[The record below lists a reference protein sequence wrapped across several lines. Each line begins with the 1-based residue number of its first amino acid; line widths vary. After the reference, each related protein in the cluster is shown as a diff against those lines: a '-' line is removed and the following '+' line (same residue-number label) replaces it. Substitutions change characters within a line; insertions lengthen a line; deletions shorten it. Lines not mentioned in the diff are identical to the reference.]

1 MRRNALRKRFK
12 ASVLAVAVLSVLAV
26 PATSF
31 ADHDNRNSTDNM
43 IARGDSPFV
52 AMDPRGNGVT
62 NSDLAFW
69 GDMAINGTYT
79 GFRLIDISNPDA
91 PTSLMDYQGCDGGQ
105 GDVMVW
111 ENLLI
116 RSWDS
121 PAPAGRFCGE
131 EIVDVEGV
139 PTEMPRPV
147 PTGFEGLHVFDISD
161 TSDPQLI
168 NEFDMS
174 NAAMQARDGVIGCGS
189 HTATLVPL
197 LDEDR
202 LLIYNNHSGG
212 NCAGIE
218 VLEVNTDT
226 GEIDFLRR
234 EGAGR
239 SCHDTAVFLDDVM
252 KAVCAGGNGFH
263 VFSMGGPEGGTIEN
277 PKSMHNIPVQDVSI
291 GHTAAFTNDGKYF
304 VFGHEPG
311 GGTQAQCEDLD
322 PERFYTFFMYEVAT
336 GNLVG
341 KWVLDIPQSALENCT
356 LHNINFVPT
365 IDGRDILVSGNY
377 QAGTWVIDFTDHAN
391 PVTVGYA
398 DPPPLNPEAFSSGGA
413 WSTYWYNGFMYESEI
428 SKGFHVF
435 ELDDEAVANAMEL
448 PYLNPQTTMR
458 RIPEAFNVVS
468 KVRTFYERRPNRIKA
483 QVTSED
489 EECAVGR
496 TVAIR
501 KIRPGKKAR
510 TVAVKTTNAAG
521 RVQIKNTFGGGK
533 YFSVARVKKFTDQF
547 NNPGTC
553 LRAQSRPVQVRKR

>member
-1 MRRNALRKRFK
+1 
-12 ASVLAVAVLSVLAV
+12 
-26 PATSF
+26 
-31 ADHDNRNSTDNM
+31 
-43 IARGDSPFV
+43 
-52 AMDPRGNGVT
+52 
-62 NSDLAFW
+62 
-69 GDMAINGTYT
+69 
-79 GFRLIDISNPDA
+79 
-91 PTSLMDYQGCDGGQ
+91 
-105 GDVMVW
+105 
-111 ENLLI
+111 
-116 RSWDS
+116 
-121 PAPAGRFCGE
+121 
-131 EIVDVEGV
+131 
-139 PTEMPRPV
+139 MPRPV
-147 PTGFEGLHVFDISD
+147 LQGFEGLHVFDISD
-161 TSDPQLI
+161 PTDPELI

-174 NAAMQARDGVIGCGS
+174 NAAMLARDGVIGCGS

-277 PKSMHNIPVQDVSI
+277 PTSLHNIPVQDVSI

-311 GGTQAQCEDLD
+311 GGTQAQCEDTD
-322 PERFYTFFMYEVAT
+322 PERFYTFFMYDVAT
-336 GNLVG
+336 GTLQG

-365 IDGRDILVSGNY
+365 TDGSDILVSGNY

-435 ELDDEAVANAMEL
+435 ELDDEVVDNAMEL
-448 PYLNPQTTMR
+448 PYLNPQTTMQ
-458 RIPEAFNVVS
+458 RIPEAFETES
-468 KVRTFYERRPNRIKA
+468 EVRTWYESRPQKIKA
-483 QVTSED
+483 EVTSEYT
-489 EECAVGR
+489 ECEAGR
-496 TVAIR
+496 QVAIR
-501 KIRPGKKAR
+501 RVRAGKSPK
-510 TVAVKTTNAAG
+510 TVAVKTTNNAG
-521 RVQIKNTFGGGK
+521 RVQLKNQWRGAK
-533 YFSVARVKKFTDQF
+533 YFSVARTKQFTDQF
-547 NNPGTC
+547 DNPGTC
-553 LRAQSRPVQVRKR
+553 LKAQSARVHVPKAR

>member
-1 MRRNALRKRFK
+1 LRKRLR
-12 ASVLAVAVLSVLAV
+12 ALVLAMAVLSVVAV

-31 ADHDNRNSTDNM
+31 ADHVNRNSTENM

-52 AMDPRGNGVT
+52 ALDPRGNGVT

-79 GFRLIDISNPDA
+79 GFRLIDISDPDN

-121 PAPAGRFCGE
+121 PAPEGRFCGE
-131 EIVDVEGV
+131 MEDPANPGTMI
-139 PTEMPRPV
+139 PRPV
-147 PTGFEGLHVFDISD
+147 PTGFEGLHVFDIG
-161 TSDPQLI
+161 DPAAPELI
-168 NEFDMS
+168 NEFNMS
-174 NAAMQARDGVIGCGS
+174 NSAMQERDGVQGCGS

-197 LDEDR
+197 LEEDR
-202 LLIYNNHSGG
+202 LLIYNSHSGG
-212 NCAGIE
+212 SCNGIE
-218 VLEVNTDT
+218 VLEVDT
-226 GEIDFLRR
+226 TTGAIDFIRR
-234 EGAGR
+234 EAAGR

-252 KAVCAGGNGFH
+252 KAVCAGGSGFH
-263 VFSMGGPEGGTIEN
+263 VFSMGGEEGGTIEN

-311 GGTQAQCEDLD
+311 GGTQAQCEDID

-336 GNLVG
+336 GDLVG
-341 KWVLDIPQSALENCT
+341 KWVLDIPQSNLENCT

-365 IDGRDILVSGNY
+365 TDGRDILVSGNY
-377 QAGTWVIDFTDHAN
+377 QAGTWVIDFTDHDD

-428 SKGFHVF
+428 TKGFHVF
-435 ELDDEAVANAMEL
+435 ELDDEVVDNAVEL
-448 PYLNPQTTMR
+448 PYLNPQTTMQ
-458 RIPEAFNVVS
+458 RIPEDFAVDSTVTTSYVNRTKVLKAEVDS
-468 KVRTFYERRPNRIKA
+468 EYTECEVGRKVALRKVRPG
-483 QVTSED
+483 QSP
-489 EECAVGR
+489 R
-496 TVAIR
+496 TLDVL
-501 KIRPGKKAR
+501 
-510 TVAVKTTNAAG
+510 TTNAMG
-521 RVQIKNTFGGGK
+521 RVKLKNTYGSGR
-533 YFSVARVKKFTDQF
+533 YFAVAKFQRFTDELGR
-547 NNPGTC
+547 PGRC
-553 LRAQSRPVQVRKR
+553 RSAESPKVVVPR

>member
-1 MRRNALRKRFK
+1 M
-12 ASVLAVAVLSVLAV
+12 AVLVVVAV

-52 AMDPRGNGVT
+52 ALDPRGNGVT

-111 ENLLI
+111 DNLVI

-131 EIVDVEGV
+131 HTVIVEGIPV
-139 PTEMPRPV
+139 EQPRPV
-147 PTGFEGLHVFDISD
+147 PTGFEGLHVFDISNP
-161 TSDPQLI
+161 SDPQLI
-168 NEFDMS
+168 NEFNMS
-174 NAAMQARDGVIGCGS
+174 NTAMLERDGVIGCGS

-197 LDEDR
+197 LDEER

-212 NCAGIE
+212 NCNGIE
-218 VLEVNTDT
+218 VLEVNTET

-277 PKSMHNIPVQDVSI
+277 PKSLHNIPVQDVTI

-311 GGTQAQCEDLD
+311 GGTQAQCEDSD
-322 PERFYTFFMYEVAT
+322 PERFYTFFMYDVAT
-336 GNLVG
+336 GTLQG

-365 IDGRDILVSGNY
+365 TDGSDILVSGNY

-435 ELDDEAVANAMEL
+435 ELDDAAVDNAMEL
-448 PYLNPQTTMR
+448 PYLNPQTTMQR
-458 RIPEAFNVVS
+458 MPEAFDVES
-468 KVRTFYERRPNRIKA
+468 EVRTWHEPRPDKIKA
-483 QVTSED
+483 EVTSEYT
-489 EECAVGR
+489 ECEVGR
-496 TVAIR
+496 RVAIR
-501 KIRPGKKAR
+501 RMRPGKNPK
-510 TVAVKTTNAAG
+510 TVAVKTTNSAG
-521 RVQIKNTFGGGK
+521 RVQLQNNFRGAK
-533 YFSVARVKKFTDQF
+533 YFSVARVKQFTDQF
-547 NNPGTC
+547 DNPGTC
-553 LRAQSRPVQVRKR
+553 LMARSAPVHVPRAR

>member
-1 MRRNALRKRFK
+1 LRKRVR
-12 ASVLAVAVLSVLAV
+12 ALVLAMTMLVVVAV

-52 AMDPRGNGVT
+52 ALDPRGNGVT

-69 GDMAINGTYT
+69 GDWAINGTYT
-79 GFRLIDISNPDA
+79 GFRIIDISDPDS
-91 PTSLMDYQGCDGGQ
+91 PTSLVDYQGCDGGQ

-131 EIVDVEGV
+131 HIVDVEGV

-161 TSDPQLI
+161 PADPQLI

-174 NAAMQARDGVIGCGS
+174 NTAMLERDGVIGCGS

-197 LDEDR
+197 LEEER
-202 LLIYNNHSGG
+202 LMIYNNHSGG

-218 VLEVNTDT
+218 VLEVDT
-226 GEIDFLRR
+226 ATGAIDFLRR

-252 KAVCAGGNGFH
+252 KAVCAGGSGFH
-263 VFSMGGPEGGTIEN
+263 IFSMGGPEGGTIEN
-277 PKSMHNIPVQDVSI
+277 PRSMHNIAVADVSI

-311 GGTQAQCEDLD
+311 GGGQAQCEDTD
-322 PERFYTFFMYEVAT
+322 PERFYTFFMYDVAT
-336 GNLVG
+336 GTLQG

-365 IDGRDILVSGNY
+365 TDGSDILVSGNY

-435 ELDDEAVANAMEL
+435 ELDDEVVDNTMEL
-448 PYLNPQTTMR
+448 PYLNPQTTMQR
-458 RIPEAFNVVS
+458 VPEPFDVES
-468 KVRTFYERRPNRIKA
+468 DVRTWYEPRPEKIKA
-483 QVTSED
+483 EVTSEYS
-489 EECAVGR
+489 ECEVGR
-496 TVAIR
+496 EVAIR
-501 KIRPGKKAR
+501 RIRAGKAPR
-510 TVAVKTTNAAG
+510 TVAVKTTNALG
-521 RVQIKNTFGGGK
+521 RVQLKNEYRGAK
-533 YFSVARVKKFTDQF
+533 YFSVARTKQFTDQF
-547 NNPGTC
+547 GNPGTC
-553 LRAQSRPVQVRKR
+553 LTAVSARIHVPGAR

>member
-1 MRRNALRKRFK
+1 MT
-12 ASVLAVAVLSVLAV
+12 VLVVVAV

-31 ADHDNRNSTDNM
+31 ADHDNRNTTDNM

-52 AMDPRGNGVT
+52 ALDPRGNGVT

-79 GFRLIDISNPDA
+79 GFRILDISDPDD
-91 PTSLMDYQGCDGGQ
+91 PTSIVDYQGCDGGQ

-111 ENLLI
+111 ENLVI

-131 EIVDVEGV
+131 HIVDVEGV

-147 PTGFEGLHVFDISD
+147 PATFEGLHVFDISD
-161 TSDPQLI
+161 PADPQFMD
-168 NEFDMS
+168 EFDMS
-174 NAAMQARDGVIGCGS
+174 NAAMLARDGVIGCGS

-197 LDEDR
+197 LEEER

-263 VFSMGGPEGGTIEN
+263 IFSMGGPEGGTIEN
-277 PKSMHNIPVQDVSI
+277 PISMHNISVADVTI

-311 GGTQAQCEDLD
+311 GGTQAQCEDSD
-322 PERFYTFFMYEVAT
+322 PERFYTFFMYDVAT
-336 GNLVG
+336 GTLQG
-341 KWVLDIPQSALENCT
+341 RWTLDIPQSALENCT

-365 IDGRDILVSGNY
+365 TDGSDILVSGNY

-413 WSTYWYNGFMYESEI
+413 WSTYWYNGFIYESEI

-435 ELDDEAVANAMEL
+435 ELDDAAVDNAMEL
-448 PYLNPQTTMR
+448 PYLNPQTTMQ
-458 RIPEAFNVVS
+458 RIPEAFDVESEVTS
-468 KVRTFYERRPNRIKA
+468 WSEGRRFRA
-483 QVTSED
+483 EVTSEYRQC
-489 EECAVGR
+489 EVRRE
-496 TVAIR
+496 VAIR
-501 KIRPGKKAR
+501 KVRPGKNPR
-510 TVAVKTTNAAG
+510 TVAVKTTNRAG
-521 RVQIKNTFGGGK
+521 RVQLRNEYGAGR
-533 YFSVARVKKFTDQF
+533 YFAMARTKQFTDQF
-547 NNPGTC
+547 DNPGTC
-553 LRAQSRPVQVRKR
+553 LTATSDPVRVPAG

>member
-1 MRRNALRKRFK
+1 LRTRLKAL
-12 ASVLAVAVLSVLAV
+12 VLALAVLSVVAV

-31 ADHDNRNSTDNM
+31 ADHDNRNTTDNM

-52 AMDPRGNGVT
+52 ALDPRGNGVT

-79 GFRLIDISNPDA
+79 GFRLIDISDPDN

-131 EIVDVEGV
+131 MEDPMNPGTMI
-139 PTEMPRPV
+139 PRPV
-147 PTGFEGLHVFDISD
+147 AQGFEGLHVFDIS
-161 TSDPQLI
+161 TPTAPELI

-174 NAAMQARDGVIGCGS
+174 NAAMMARDGVIGCGS
-189 HTATLVPL
+189 HTASLVPL
-197 LDEDR
+197 LDEAGLLDR
-202 LLIYNNHSGG
+202 LLIYNSHSGG

-218 VLEVNTDT
+218 VLEVNTTT
-226 GEIDFLRR
+226 GAIDFIRR

-239 SCHDTAVFLDDVM
+239 SCHDTAVMLDDVM

-263 VFSMGGPEGGTIEN
+263 IFSMGGPEGGTIEN

-311 GGTQAQCEDLD
+311 GGTQAQCEDID

-341 KWVLDIPQSALENCT
+341 KWVLDIPQSNLENCT

-365 IDGRDILVSGNY
+365 TDGSDILVSGNY
-377 QAGTWVIDFTDHAN
+377 QAGTWVIDFTDPEN
-391 PVTVGYA
+391 VETVGFA
-398 DPPPLNPEAFSSGGA
+398 DPPPLDPEAFTSGGA

-435 ELDDEAVANAMEL
+435 ELDDEVVDNAMEL
-448 PYLNPQTTMR
+448 PYLNPQTTMQ
-458 RIPEAFNVVS
+458 RIPEAFEVES
-468 KVRTFYERRPNRIKA
+468 SIRTFYERRPNKIKA
-483 QVTSED
+483 EVTSD
-489 EECAVGR
+489 NEECAVGR
-496 TVAIR
+496 EVAIR
-501 KIRPGKKAR
+501 KMRKNGTSR
-510 TVAVKTTNAAG
+510 TVAEKTTNNAG
-521 RVQIKNTFGGGK
+521 RVQVKNTFGGGK
-533 YFSVARVKKFTDQF
+533 YFSVARVKTFTDQF
-547 NNPGTC
+547 DNPGTC
-553 LRAQSRPVQVRKR
+553 LRAQSRPTQVPGRG